1 MRYILVTSTGFTR
14 YFYTEGCAS
23 LYHRLYGGTLSIE
36 YDSIE
41 DSVEDPLDELLAA

>member
-1 MRYILVTSTGFTR
+1 MRYILITSTGFTR

-36 YDSIE
+36 YDP
-41 DSVEDPLDELLAA
+41 VEDPLDELLAA